1 MATATFSVN
10 GPNVGNYARSFAFSD
25 SDAARVIAAW
35 GARLGRADPQSIVD
49 GIADAFFG
57 YVIAETHEHD
67 KRVAA
72 QAAADAVQEIIA
84 TPT

>member
-1 MATATFSVN
+1 MTISTTDIKLRTPERLTDLPD
-10 GPNVGNYARSFAFSD
+10 GG
-25 SDAARVIAAW
+25 RVIAAW

-49 GIADAFFG
+49 GIADAFLS

-67 KRVAA
+67 KRIAA